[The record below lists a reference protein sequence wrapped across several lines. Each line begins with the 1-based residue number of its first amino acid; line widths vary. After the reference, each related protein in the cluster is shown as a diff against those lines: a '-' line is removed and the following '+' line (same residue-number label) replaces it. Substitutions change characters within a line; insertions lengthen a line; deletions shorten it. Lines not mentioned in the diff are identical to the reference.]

1 MQRQITYLLAA
12 ALTLSLLT
20 SCGGVASNPTS
31 PNFNQ
36 PGQGGTAGQQGAAGE
51 QTGLPGLPGQVS
63 GGGAAM
69 GEQILEGTYDTLW
82 PQGLSAMEGGQVVN
96 AAQCFKSALAQDSTK
111 VDAALAYAVS
121 DVMRDHRRYSV
132 FLHPGVD
139 KLFMNTPLIG
149 HAEVFPNPFLPEDS
163 YFLRLAALGYRTRKL
178 VPMMTYPI
186 LAPVDTELFFTPDTY
201 LALSGL
207 RQEGNQTGT
216 QTTMGGTGSD
226 AGGNTVAPPGGGPPH
241 GPQPPAPPPPGGE
254 STQGV
259 HKLNL
264 APPKPADAK
273 QGPGPGTGSGSD
285 TDRGGNTPPGGTIGG
300 LGFGLEGPAGPPKAL
315 PERDEAIS
323 ELEWE
328 TLLSEY
334 RDGASRDGAD
344 MFLCANFY
352 ENLRTLHEEV
362 IEHITNLEN
371 VRSGAE
377 AEGYSLSLPFNS
389 IDGTKKVTMALD
401 VDDYHLILDYFKLLD
416 VLLSYV
422 EAYNHELQYMLP
434 TDSIADM
441 NGDQILTPDEYLP
454 DAPFGTLDQG
464 GKDTLGGLL
473 PAFTGALTI
482 LNNDM
487 RPLLQATQLI
497 QAGDPEKKEIFY
509 LSSFHRNYI
518 LIEEWTDLVQSI
530 GEKSSGGT
538 AIKLASGADIVEAVA
553 VYDALFVTP
562 LEDIRGPLPS
572 YDFAT
577 RALITDEEGKWSS
590 DPTFGGF
597 FPEGLSAEGTYST
610 AGRFSA
616 AVYDEQMG
624 RAVGDKVNLGDLSG
638 DVGETGLVTVNN
650 ALINELTGTPFAVF
664 DKDGEEVGTGA
675 VRTLFEVI
683 PLFDVAKISMMLAPM
698 IGGGPEGMIQE
709 ATGATGTS
717 APAEGVGP
725 EPTPPAEGAADQNGE
740 GTGGNGEKPVDTDG
754 EQKPA

>member
-1 MQRQITYLLAA
+1 MNEMQRQITYLFAA

-36 PGQGGTAGQQGAAGE
+36 PGQGGTPGQQGAAGE

-82 PQGLSAMEGGQVVN
+82 PQGLSAMESGQVVS
-96 AAQCFKSALAQDSTK
+96 AAQFFKSALAQDATK

-121 DVMRDHRRYSV
+121 DVMRDHRRYAV

-163 YFLRLAALGYRTRKL
+163 YFLRLAALGCRTRKL
-178 VPMMTYPI
+178 VPMMNYPI

-207 RQEGNQTGT
+207 REEGSQSGT

-226 AGGNTVAPPGGGPPH
+226 AGGNTVAPPGGEPPH
-241 GPQPPAPPPPGGE
+241 GPQPPAPSPPGGA
-254 STQGV
+254 TQGV

-264 APPKPADAK
+264 APPKPPEAK
-273 QGPGPGTGSGSD
+273 QGPGTGSGSD
-285 TDRGGNTPPGGTIGG
+285 RDPGGNTPLGGTTGG
-300 LGFGLEGPAGPPKAL
+300 LGFGLESPAGPPKAL
-315 PERDEAIS
+315 LERDEPVS

-328 TLLSEY
+328 TLLAEY

-344 MFLCANFY
+344 MFLSANFY
-352 ENLRTLHEEV
+352 ENVRMLHEE
-362 IEHITNLEN
+362 ITEHITNLEN
-371 VRSGAE
+371 VRSSAE
-377 AEGYSLSLPFNS
+377 AEGYSLSLPFNAV
-389 IDGTKKVTMALD
+389 DGTKKVTMALD
-401 VDDYHLILDYFKLLD
+401 ADDYHLILDYFKLLD
-416 VLLSYV
+416 VLLGYV
-422 EAYNHELQYMLP
+422 EAYNHEIQYVLP
-434 TDSIADM
+434 TDSIADK
-441 NGDQILTPDEYLP
+441 NGDQILAPDEYLP
-454 DAPFGTLDQG
+454 DAPFGTLDQA
-464 GKDTLGGLL
+464 GKDALGGLL
-473 PAFTGALTI
+473 PAFTGALTT

-538 AIKLASGADIVEAVA
+538 AIKLASGSDIVEAVA
-553 VYDALFVTP
+553 VYDALFNTP

-572 YDFAT
+572 YDLAT
-577 RALITDEEGKWSS
+577 RALIADDEGKWSS

-597 FPEGLSAEGTYST
+597 FREGLGAAGTYST

-616 AVYDEQMG
+616 AVYDEKMSK
-624 RAVGDKVNLGDLSG
+624 AVGDKVNLGDLSG

-650 ALINELTGTPFAVF
+650 ALINELAGTPFTVL
-664 DKDGEEVGTGA
+664 DKDGKEVGSGA

-683 PLFDVAKISMMLAPM
+683 PLFDVARISLMLAPM
-698 IGGGPEGMIQE
+698 IGGGPAGMIQE
-709 ATGATGTS
+709 TTGATGTG
-717 APAEGVGP
+717 APDGVAP
-725 EPTPPAEGAADQNGE
+725 EPTPPAEGAGDQNGE
-740 GTGGNGEKPVDTDG
+740 GTDGTGQKPV
-754 EQKPA
+754 